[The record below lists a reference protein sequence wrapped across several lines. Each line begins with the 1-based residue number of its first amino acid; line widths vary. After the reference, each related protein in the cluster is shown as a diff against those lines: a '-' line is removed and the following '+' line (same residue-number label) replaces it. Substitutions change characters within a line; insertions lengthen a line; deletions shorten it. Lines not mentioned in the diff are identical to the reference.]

1 MRRLER
7 PVRKSKTSKMKK
19 ITALLGF
26 ITVMILTMEIL
37 AGCKEHPPEK
47 KTKKVAM
54 ATKKV
59 KKETSKG
66 VNCTKK
72 GRNFFCTKTF
82 NLEGGAKAYIV
93 FIEKK

>member
-1 MRRLER
+1 M
-7 PVRKSKTSKMKK
+7 VRDSKIKK

-26 ITVMILTMEIL
+26 ITVVILTMGLL
-37 AGCKEHPPEK
+37 AGCEKHPPEYKEHPPKK

-59 KKETSKG
+59 EKETSKG

-72 GRNFFCTKTF
+72 GGNFFCTKTF

>member
-7 PVRKSKTSKMKK
+7 PVRGSKMKK

-26 ITVMILTMEIL
+26 ITIMILTMELL

-72 GRNFFCTKTF
+72 GGNFFCTKTF